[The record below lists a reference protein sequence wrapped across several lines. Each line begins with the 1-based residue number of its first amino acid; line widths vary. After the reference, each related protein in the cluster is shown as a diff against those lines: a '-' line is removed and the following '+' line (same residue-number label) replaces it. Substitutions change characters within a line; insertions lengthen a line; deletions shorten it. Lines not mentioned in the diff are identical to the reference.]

1 MDLNL
6 SFTSPDL
13 PLISLFWPFELERLR
28 WPLQGGGLFMRARDG
43 WPLHQRAWPGLVCES
58 EFKPDVDALER
69 SGLPVNQTE
78 QGEQSRYPLVLLLP
92 PRQREQAR
100 ACYVRALDRLAPGGV
115 LVACQA
121 NDEGA
126 KSSAADLARLV
137 GPLETESKHHC
148 RVFWTAPGA
157 RPDPQL
163 AEPWRQVDAQRPIL
177 GGRFLSRPGVFAWD
191 RIDPASRLLAENLPT
206 DLVGDAA
213 DLGAG
218 YGYLSTELLSRC
230 GGIRRLHT
238 FEADAR
244 ALPLAEHNLA
254 QFAGR
259 VEIAHHWQDVTQ
271 GLSGSYDVVVCNPPF
286 HTQQAGDRPDIG
298 RRFIA
303 VAARALRPGGRLWL
317 VANRHLPYEAE
328 LEAGFSAVNSVCQRD
343 GFKVIEAR
351 RAGSV

>member
-1 MDLNL
+1 MPL
-6 SFTSPDL
+6 SSPDL

-28 WPLQGGGLFMRARDG
+28 WPPQGGALFMRARDG
-43 WPLHQRAWPGLVCES
+43 WPLHQRAWPGLICDS

-69 SGLPVNQTE
+69 SGLPVNQSN
-78 QGEQSRYPLVLLLP
+78 QGEQSRHPLVMLLP

-100 ACYVRALDRLAPGGV
+100 ACYVRALDRVAPGGM
-115 LVACQA
+115 LIACQA

-126 KSSAADLARLV
+126 KSSAADMAKLI
-137 GPLETESKHHC
+137 GPLETLSKNHC
-148 RVFWTAPGA
+148 RVFWSQPEISVDTS
-157 RPDPQL
+157 L
-163 AEPWRQVDAQRPIL
+163 AEQWRDLDAPRPIL
-177 GGRFLSRPGVFAWD
+177 DGRFLSRPGVFAWD
-191 RIDPASRLLAENLPT
+191 RIDTASRLLAENLPS
-206 DLVGDAA
+206 DLAGDAA

-244 ALPLAEHNLA
+244 ALLLAENNLA
-254 QFAGR
+254 KFSDR
-259 VEIAHHWQDVTQ
+259 VELTHHWQDVTQ
-271 GLSGSYDVVVCNPPF
+271 GLSGSYDVIVCNPPF

-328 LEAGFSAVNSVCQRD
+328 LDAGFSAVNSVCQRD

-351 RAGSV
+351 RAGSGQ